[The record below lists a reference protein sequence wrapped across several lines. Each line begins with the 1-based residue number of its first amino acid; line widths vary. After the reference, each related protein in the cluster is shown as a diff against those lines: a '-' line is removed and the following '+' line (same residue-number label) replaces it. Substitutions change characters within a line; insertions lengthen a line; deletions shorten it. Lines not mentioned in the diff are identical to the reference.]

1 MAYSNLGYFFT
12 SKSSLPQIPHMTLFL
27 DAQVGRSS
35 EVTHLPRNPGHMIH
49 TQEWKME
56 IWSSIYIN
64 INPGELT
71 QAPNPRNWCV
81 EPWSSW
87 NPNETGE

>member
-27 DAQVGRSS
+27 DAQAGRSS

-49 TQEWKME
+49 TREWKME
-56 IWSSIYIN
+56 I
-64 INPGELT
+64 
-71 QAPNPRNWCV
+71 
-81 EPWSSW
+81 
-87 NPNETGE
+87 